1 MEQITIV
8 LNDMEDVKREIDNCQ
23 RKAVKSVVGL
33 GYILRKADDA
43 ELFREAGYSSIFKI
57 YRLRSGKTFRNAY
70 ASG

>member
-43 ELFREAGYSSIFKI
+43 ELFREAGYSSIFK
-57 YRLRSGKTFRNAY
+57 FF
-70 ASG
+70 

>member
-33 GYILRKADDA
+33 DD
-43 ELFREAGYSSIFKI
+43 GTDNNSIK
-57 YRLRSGKTFRNAY
+57 
-70 ASG
+70 